1 MTVIGTN
8 IASMRAASASM
19 SANSQLSTAME
30 RLSTGKR
37 INSAKDDAAGLA
49 ISSSMNAQIKGMNQ
63 AIRNANDGMALAQT
77 ADGALGEATNIL
89 QRMRE
94 LSVQSASD
102 TYQTADRLNMTTE
115 IDELK
120 KQLNSIVTTTKFNN
134 VNVFDTADA
143 VVNIQTGAGSAD
155 RVGLKVTGLDLS
167 STTGEISSGGQTAGL
182 GAALGVGSAKI
193 GTTRVITAED
203 VAYGALFTEG
213 GTEPTA
219 VDSTRIGDTVTLK
232 VGDRMYEK
240 STTAGAV
247 NGGIDISTSGGAT
260 LALATLDAAL
270 TAVNTTRASLGAGQS
285 RLESVVNNLTTN
297 VTNLSDAK
305 SRIEDAD
312 FSAETQALAKAQI
325 LSQASTAMLAQ
336 ANQSQQGVLKLLQ

>member
-8 IASMRAASASM
+8 IASLRAANASM

-94 LSVQSASD
+94 LAVQSASG
-102 TYQTADRLNMTTE
+102 TYQNSDRLNMTTE

-120 KQLNSIVTTTKFNN
+120 KQLSSIVTNTKFNN
-134 VNVFDTADA
+134 VNVFASTDE
-143 VVNIQTGAGSAD
+143 VVNIQTGAGAAD
-155 RVGLKVTGLDLS
+155 RVALKVTGLDLRT
-167 STTGEISSGGQTAGL
+167 TTGDIASGNQTAGL
-182 GAALGVGSAKI
+182 GVALAPGSAKI
-193 GTTRVITAED
+193 GTTRVISAED
-203 VAYGALFTEG
+203 VAYGALFSEG
-213 GTEPTA
+213 TDTPALVGA
-219 VDSTRIGDTVTLK
+219 DRIGDTITLK
-232 VGDRMYEK
+232 AGDRMYEE
-240 STTAGAV
+240 STTAGSIT
-247 NGGIDISTSGGAT
+247 GGIDISDSGKAT
-260 LALATLDAAL
+260 LALTTLDQAL